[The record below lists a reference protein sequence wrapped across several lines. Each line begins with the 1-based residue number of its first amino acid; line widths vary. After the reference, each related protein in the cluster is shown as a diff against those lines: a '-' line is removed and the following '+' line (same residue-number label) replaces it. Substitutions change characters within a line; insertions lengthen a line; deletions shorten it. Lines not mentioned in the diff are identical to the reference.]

1 MLEYGVHLLK
11 KLRKTYFNIFI
22 FNYKNGVICAVDK
35 IIHGRELMAAAINAH
50 DFHKPHSGISS
61 SSCC

>member
-22 FNYKNGVICAVDK
+22 FNFKNGVSGAVDR
-35 IIHGRELMAAAINAH
+35 IIHGAEL
-50 DFHKPHSGISS
+50 P
-61 SSCC
+61 